1 MARLVQGLIAAACT
15 ASGLAGAPFS
25 HRTHLKLKP
34 DCLACHPSAAASTR
48 LEENN
53 LPARKSCTPCHR
65 DGVRI
70 KLPRA
75 VELSRFNHAVHVRLG
90 AAVAAALIRA
100 LEEKTY
106 LGTPGELRAQ
116 LEGANVCTACHR
128 GLADS
133 DRVTAEAFP
142 HMADCL
148 VCHSRIEPPFSCEYC
163 HGPGR
168 DLRPATHTP
177 DFLDSHASGKMQL
190 DKQSCAVCHGRRF
203 RCLGCH

>member
-1 MARLVQGLIAAACT
+1 M
-15 ASGLAGAPFS
+15 
-25 HRTHLKLKP
+25 
-34 DCLACHPSAAASTR
+34 CHSSAAVSTR

-53 LPARKSCTPCHR
+53 LPPKKSCTPCHR

-90 AAVAAALIRA
+90 GAVAAALIRA

-133 DRVTAEAFP
+133 DQVTAEAFP
-142 HMADCL
+142 RMADCL
-148 VCHSRIEPPFSCEYC
+148 VCHSRIEPPLSCEYC

-177 DFLDSHASGKMQL
+177 DFLDSHANGKMQL
-190 DKQSCAVCHGRRF
+190 DKQSCALCHGRRF